1 MVVIICAVSKWLTNK
16 RIRISMLLI
25 AGGGY
30 NLFILQNGGGFKI
43 AVKLP
48 KAGVLGPVSW

>member
-1 MVVIICAVSKWLTNK
+1 
-16 RIRISMLLI
+16 MLLI